1 MDPDQKS
8 LETVF
13 SIAICRQM
21 TMAIENSVSN
31 DFLSI
36 FVASIKV
43 FDCRLPGVRNQTIII
58 FEKKVDFERNQQTT
72 KKYAKLPTMQK
83 IRYLE
88 TY

>member
-1 MDPDQKS
+1 MDSDQKS
-8 LETVF
+8 IETVF

-36 FVASIKV
+36 FVASINV

-58 FEKKVDFERNQQTT
+58 FEKEVDFERNQQTT
-72 KKYAKLPTMQK
+72 KKYAKLTTMQK